1 MLSKPS
7 TRIRTTS
14 SSVFSKIVDMVRA
27 SSIMTPKHEF
37 EFCRSND
44 SLDER
49 LQRMERRNIDVIPM
63 LQGEDLET
71 GDISEY
77 LDQETMR
84 KRKEEGCTR
93 CGNVAERIR
102 EENRLNEDLHVTEI
116 MPSYLS
122 RANRPKMPFFLVD
135 ANDQITGLIT
145 LADFDKVAV
154 KMYLFA
160 LVSELEVSLL
170 DIVSKK
176 YPELKELCRC
186 DYCLKNRKSRKNK
199 SNSDSLDE
207 YYYLNLRELLHIV
220 IESDIREHL
229 ERHVGALNNKD
240 YEEIAL
246 LRNAVDHC
254 KPLVSGDFPIDRL
267 VKIYERIKN
276 LISAAKAQTNSCRPD
291 SCQSTGSL
299 NTRQ

>member
-1 MLSKPS
+1 VLSKPS

-14 SSVFSKIVDMVRA
+14 SSVFSKVADMVRA
-27 SSIMTPKHEF
+27 SSIMTPRHEF

-49 LQRMERRNIDVIPM
+49 LQRMRDRNIDVIPM

-77 LDQETMR
+77 VDQEIMQ
-84 KRKEEGCTR
+84 KRKEDGCTR
-93 CGNVAERIR
+93 CGDVAQRIS
-102 EENRLNEDLHVTEI
+102 EENRMNEDLHIKEI
-116 MPSYLS
+116 MSTYLS

-160 LVSELEVSLL
+160 LISELEVSLL
-170 DIVSKK
+170 DIVSKR
-176 YPELKELCRC
+176 YSELKELCRC
-186 DYCLKNRKSRKNK
+186 PYCLRERESRKNR

-220 IESDIREHL
+220 IESDIIERL
-229 ERHVGALNNKD
+229 ERRVDALNNKD
-240 YEEIAL
+240 YEDIAL

-267 VKIYERIKN
+267 VKIHERIRN
-276 LISAAKAQTNSCRPD
+276 LISAAKVQTNSCRPE
-291 SCQSTGSL
+291 SCQSTDRL

>member
-1 MLSKPS
+1 
-7 TRIRTTS
+7 
-14 SSVFSKIVDMVRA
+14 
-27 SSIMTPKHEF
+27 MTPKHEF
-37 EFCRSND
+37 EFCRPND

-49 LQRMERRNIDVIPM
+49 LQRMKKRNIDVIPM

-93 CGNVAERIR
+93 CGDAAKRIS
-102 EENRLNEDLHVTEI
+102 EEDHLNQDLHITEI
-116 MPSYLS
+116 MSSYLS
-122 RANRPKMPFFLVD
+122 RANRPKMPFFLV
-135 ANDQITGLIT
+135 NENRQITGLVT
-145 LADFDKVAV
+145 LADLDKVAV

-170 DIVSKK
+170 DIVSKR
-176 YPELKELCRC
+176 YSELKELCRC
-186 DYCLKNRKSRKNK
+186 RYCLRKRESRKNK
-199 SNSDSLDE
+199 SNSDSLEE
-207 YYYLNLRELLHIV
+207 YYYLNLRELIHI
-220 IESDIREHL
+220 IIKSDVRERL
-229 ERHVGALNNKD
+229 ERHVGSHNNKN

-246 LRNAVDHC
+246 LRNTVDHC

-267 VKIYERIKN
+267 VKIHELIKN

-291 SCQSTGSL
+291 SCQSTSSL